1 MLSCMGW
8 SFQGIKRQL
17 VVLSRKL
24 LCSLLGLVSREMQ
37 QWVVFLGISDFT
49 NSRRDVQM
57 SL

>member
-17 VVLSRKL
+17 IVLSRKL
-24 LCSLLGLVSREMQ
+24 LCSLSGLVSREMQ
-37 QWVVFLGISDFT
+37 QWVVFLGTSDFT
-49 NSRRDVQM
+49 NSGRDVQM